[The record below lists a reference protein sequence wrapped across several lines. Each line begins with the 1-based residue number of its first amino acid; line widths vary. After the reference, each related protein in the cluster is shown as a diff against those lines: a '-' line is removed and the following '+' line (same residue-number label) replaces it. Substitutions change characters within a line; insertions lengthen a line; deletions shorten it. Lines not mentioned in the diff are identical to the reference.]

1 MRVEE
6 ASVHLTRDRPDDNM
20 PTFNRPHRSMPMAL
34 VKLTNYKDAAP
45 EAQAVFDDI
54 MATRNTDYVNHIWRA
69 LAAHPPLLKRF
80 WTQMKEIMVK
90 PSRLDPMTKELIYLA
105 VSITNDCTYC
115 INTHTAAARK
125 KGMDNEI
132 LGELNEIV
140 ALANAGNRLT
150 SGLQVEVDAAVAQK
164 HKYTE
169 WKAPRR
175 VASKKPA
182 SKKAES
188 KAGSKKAVKK
198 PVSRKTNTG
207 KVAAKPATRR
217 KSGK

>member
-1 MRVEE
+1 
-6 ASVHLTRDRPDDNM
+6 
-20 PTFNRPHRSMPMAL
+20 MAL
-34 VKLTNYKDAAP
+34 VKLANYTDAAP

-54 MATRNTDYVNHIWRA
+54 MATRDTGYVNHIWRA

-80 WTQMKEIMVK
+80 WTQMKEIMIK
-90 PSRLDPMTKELIYLA
+90 PSRLDPLTKELIYLA
-105 VSITNDCTYC
+105 VSITNDCQYC

-125 KGMDNEI
+125 KGMDDEV

-150 SGLQVEVDAAVAQK
+150 SGLQVEVDGAFAQQ

-175 VASKKPA
+175 AKSKKSVKSPA
-182 SKKAES
+182 
-188 KAGSKKAVKK
+188 
-198 PVSRKTNTG
+198 SRKTRTG
-207 KVAAKPATRR
+207 SATLKSAGR
-217 KSGK
+217 KGRA